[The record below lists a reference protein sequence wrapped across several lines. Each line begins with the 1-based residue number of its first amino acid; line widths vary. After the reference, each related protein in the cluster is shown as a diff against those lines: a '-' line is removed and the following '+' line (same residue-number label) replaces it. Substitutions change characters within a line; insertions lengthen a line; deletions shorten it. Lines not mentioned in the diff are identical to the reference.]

1 MSHEVG
7 MSIILAALAFVF
19 SAWITRYLCNP
30 RSRLH
35 MLDHPNPRSL
45 HDNPTPRGGGLAIFV
60 AIAIV
65 GTIAMVFDGGR
76 DDVAWLALAAVLVA
90 GISFLDDWFTVALGY
105 RIVTHFAASGLLL
118 WSGFAL
124 QELAL
129 PGAVWPLSA
138 LLAVGLSLLFVVW
151 MVNLYNFMDG
161 MDGFAGGMAVIG
173 FGVFALFGW
182 LAGQQLFAALNL
194 IVAAAAGGFLLFNFP
209 PARIFMG
216 DIGSSSLGFLAA
228 AFILWAD
235 RNGIFPL
242 WIGVLVFSP
251 FIVDATVTLI
261 RRILRG
267 DKFWEAHKTHYYQR
281 VVQLG
286 WGHRRTVLWEY
297 AVMLLCALSALIARY
312 LTPSGQW
319 IMIAMWLL
327 AYLVITIVVHQLEAR
342 RDAIMTR

>member
-1 MSHEVG
+1 MT
-7 MSIILAALAFVF
+7 ILFAGLAFIV
-19 SAWITRYLCNP
+19 SAWLTRRLVNP
-30 RSRLH
+30 DSRLYK
-35 MLDHPNPRSL
+35 LDHPNPRSL

-60 AIAIV
+60 AIAVIGV
-65 GTIAMVFDGGR
+65 IATAFDGTWV
-76 DDVAWLALAAVLVA
+76 DFAWLAVAMILVA

-105 RIVTHFAASGLLL
+105 RIVTHFAAAGLLL
-118 WSGFAL
+118 WGGFVL
-124 QELAL
+124 QGFEL
-129 PGAVWPLSA
+129 PGIAWSLPVLA
-138 LLAVGLSLLFVVW
+138 AVGFSLLFIVW
-151 MVNLYNFMDG
+151 IVNLYNFMDG

-173 FGVFALFGW
+173 FGTFAVFGW
-182 LAGQQLFAALNL
+182 LAGDPLFTVLNL

-216 DIGSSSLGFLAA
+216 DTGSSLLGFLAA
-228 AFILWAD
+228 AFMLWAD
-235 RNGIFPL
+235 RYGVFPM

-261 RRILRG
+261 RRIIGRE
-267 DKFWEAHKTHYYQR
+267 KFWEAHKTHYYQR
-281 VVQLG
+281 LVQLG

-327 AYLVITIVVHQLEAR
+327 AYLVVMIVVRQLEAR

>member
-1 MSHEVG
+1 MK
-7 MSIILAALAFVF
+7 LALAVLTFAI
-19 SAWITRYLCNP
+19 SAWLTRRFLNSG
-30 RSRLH
+30 SRLYK
-35 MLDHPNPRSL
+35 LDHPNPRSL

-60 AIAIV
+60 AIAIG

-76 DDVAWLALAAVLVA
+76 GDVAWLALAAVLVA

-138 LLAVGLSLLFVVW
+138 PLAVGLSLLFVVW

-173 FGVFALFGW
+173 FGVFAFFGW

-228 AFILWAD
+228 AFMLWAD

-261 RRILRG
+261 RRILRR

-342 RDAIMTR
+342 RNTIMTR